1 MEDFEARKHRSAAR
15 REATRKFKSDLHEAE
30 ALDDLDLFIKNPTV
44 YGQRRLDVEKQMVL
58 RTADLLY
65 SGRHPGL
72 RLGAA
77 VGISRGYSKTGFR
90 SLQQHAG
97 KLLTEERIGRLNDCC
112 PLDDLDG
119 WLGYSKH
126 LQGNQ
131 NFLVLSSLGMTRLSF
146 RYRPS
151 LIGYRICMGVRF

>member
-1 MEDFEARKHRSAAR
+1 MGYFEARKRRSAAR
-15 REATRKFKSDLHEAE
+15 REATQKLTSDLHETA
-30 ALDDLDLFIKNPTV
+30 ALEELDLFIETPAA
-44 YGQRRLDVEKQMVL
+44 YDSRRQDVEKQMVL
-58 RTADLLY
+58 RTAEFLY

-77 VGISRGYSKTGFR
+77 IGICRGYSKTDFR

-97 KLLTEERIGRLNDCC
+97 TLLTEKRIDRLNDCC
-112 PLDDLDG
+112 PLGDLNS

-126 LQGNQ
+126 LQNNQ
-131 NFLVLSSLGMTRLSF
+131 ELLVLSSLGMAHLPF

-151 LIGYRICMGVRF
+151 LIGYRICMGVCF